1 MALHH
6 NARIPTDGLV
16 VLYDAADPRCYP
28 GSGIT
33 LYNLADSATYPS
45 VSLQANYAEWG
56 SIANGVV
63 NIGGEGGA
71 TQNGTY
77 LNGIGNLGETV
88 TGSFTSIGWLY
99 RTNNTD
105 GEIFDYRG
113 VGRRLTF
120 DIYDSG
126 MSFYQREIVDNN
138 ADGSYNTANTS
149 VSVVN
154 NLNEWNCFALV
165 KSGSQW
171 SFYKDGQLLQT
182 NTFDFTEADSYMS
195 GSDYSIGIAWS
206 DDDYPS
212 RAMNG
217 SIGPVLHY
225 TRALSDQ
232 EILQVYNSHKG
243 RYNA

>member
-56 SIANGVV
+56 SISNGVV

-77 LNGIGNLGETV
+77 LNGLGNLGQTIIED
-88 TGSFTSIGWLY
+88 FTSIGWLY

-126 MSFYQREIVDNN
+126 MGFFQREIIDNN
-138 ADGSYNTANTS
+138 LDGSYSTASTTVS
-149 VSVVN
+149 VSN
-154 NLNEWNCFALV
+154 GLNQWNCFALV
-165 KSGSQW
+165 RSGSSW
-171 SFYKDGQLLQT
+171 SFYKDGVLI
-182 NTFDFTEADSYMS
+182 NTTTFNYSEPASRMN
-195 GSDYSIGIAWS
+195 GGDYSIGIAWS

-217 SIGPVLHY
+217 SIGPVMQY
-225 TRALSDQ
+225 NRALSQ
-232 EILQVYNSHKG
+232 AEILQVYNSHKG
-243 RYNA
+243 RFN